1 MAKLYKLIV
10 LFVLLTSM
18 SFIVRA
24 QVSSNNAVLSS
35 KTVVSQDVSFTNYPN
50 PAKSQTTVAYNLNAR
65 AKVTL
70 KVIDLAGKQLA
81 LLISQEQNAGKQE
94 YYWDFSKYKITS
106 GMYILMLQ
114 IDQKTYSRKVIV
126 Q

>member
-1 MAKLYKLIV
+1 
-10 LFVLLTSM
+10 M
-18 SFIVRA
+18 SFTVRA
-24 QVSSNNAVLSS
+24 QVSSNNAVLSN